1 MAKIAFWI
9 TAGPDQA
16 DKALSGLRLA
26 QRLRANRAQDA
37 RVYLFGPG
45 VALGESSIPAVV
57 AVLEDLCNSEVP
69 VQACPANVEQMGL
82 DEKVITGRGIELEPA
97 GNVMIELVESGYQI
111 VGV

>member
-1 MAKIAFWI
+1 MTKIAFWI

-26 QRLRANRAQDA
+26 QRLRANRAQDT

-57 AVLEDLCNSEVP
+57 AVLEDLRNSEVP

>member
-26 QRLRANRAQDA
+26 QRLRANRAQDT

-57 AVLEDLCNSEVP
+57 AVLEDLRKSEVP

>member
-26 QRLRANRAQDA
+26 QRLRANRAQDT

-57 AVLEDLCNSEVP
+57 AVLEDLRNSEVP